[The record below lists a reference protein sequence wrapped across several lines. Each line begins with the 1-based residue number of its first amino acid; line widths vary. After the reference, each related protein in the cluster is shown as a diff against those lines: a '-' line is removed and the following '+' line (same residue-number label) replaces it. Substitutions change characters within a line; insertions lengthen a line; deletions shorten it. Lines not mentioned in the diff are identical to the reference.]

1 MQALQT
7 TLAQRTAFADT
18 WIAAWNTRDLDRV
31 LALYAD
37 DSEMVSDKIIK
48 LGLDPNGRLRGK
60 DNLRAYWGRAL
71 PLRPK
76 LHFTLINAFVS
87 PDSTVVFYRDELG
100 HQICEYLRVN
110 ADGKIVQGSAN
121 HIHG

>member
-1 MQALQT
+1 MQALDE
-7 TLAQRTAFADT
+7 TLAQRTALADT
-18 WIAAWNTRDLDRV
+18 WIAAWNTRDLEQV
-31 LALYAD
+31 LMLYAE

-48 LGLDPNGRLRGK
+48 LGLDPSGRLRGK
-60 DNLRAYWGRAL
+60 DNLRTYWGRAM

-87 PDSTVVFYRDELG
+87 PDSVVVFYRDELG

-110 ADGKIVQGSAN
+110 SDGKIVQGSAN
-121 HIHG
+121 HIHA

>member
-1 MQALQT
+1 MQALEK
-7 TLAQRTAFADT
+7 TLEQRTAFADT
-18 WIAAWNTRDLDRV
+18 WIAAWNTRDLDNV

-37 DSEMVSDKIIK
+37 DSDQ
-48 LGLDPNGRLRGK
+48 NGRLRGK
-60 DNLRAYWGRAL
+60 ENLRTYWGRAL

>member
-1 MQALQT
+1 MQDLEK
-7 TLAQRTAFADT
+7 TLDQRTAFADT
-18 WIAAWNTRDLDRV
+18 WIAAWNSRDLEQV

-48 LGLDPNGRLRGK
+48 LGFDPTGRLRGK

-87 PDSTVVFYRDELG
+87 PDSLVVFYRDELG
-100 HQICEYLRVN
+100 HEICEYLRLN

-121 HIHG
+121 HLHG

>member
-1 MQALQT
+1 MQALET
-7 TLAQRTAFADT
+7 TLAQRTAFAKT
-18 WIAAWNTRDLDRV
+18 WIAAWNSRDLDRV

-48 LGLDPNGRLRGK
+48 LELNPNGRLRGK

-76 LHFTLINAFVS
+76 LHFTLINAFVN
-87 PDSTVVFYRDELG
+87 PDSVVVLYRDELG
-100 HQICEYLRVN
+100 HQICEYLRMN

>member
-1 MQALQT
+1 MQALER
-7 TLAQRTAFADT
+7 TLEQRTAFADT
-18 WIAAWNTRDLDRV
+18 WIGAWNSRDLDQV

-60 DNLRAYWGRAL
+60 DNLRVYWGRAL

-87 PDSTVVFYRDELG
+87 PDSLVVFYRDELG
-100 HQICEYLRVN
+100 REICEYLRLN
-110 ADGKIVQGSAN
+110 GDGKIVQGSAN

>member
-1 MQALQT
+1 MQALDE
-7 TLAQRTAFADT
+7 TLAQLTALADT
-18 WIAAWNTRDLDRV
+18 WIAAWNTRDLEQV
-31 LALYAD
+31 LMLYAE

-48 LGLDPNGRLRGK
+48 LGLDPSGRLRGK
-60 DNLRAYWGRAL
+60 DNLRTYWGRAM

-87 PDSTVVFYRDELG
+87 PDSVVVFYRDELG

-110 ADGKIVQGSAN
+110 SDGKIVQGSAN
-121 HIHG
+121 HIHA

>member
-1 MQALQT
+1 MQALER
-7 TLAQRTAFADT
+7 TLEQRTAFADT
-18 WIAAWNTRDLDRV
+18 WIGAWNSRDLDQV

-60 DNLRAYWGRAL
+60 DNLRVYWGRAL

-87 PDSTVVFYRDELG
+87 PDSLVVFYRDELG
-100 HQICEYLRVN
+100 HEICEYLRLN
-110 ADGKIVQGSAN
+110 GDGKIVQGSAN